1 MGIKLEFTISSEDE
15 VGINYKKFVRLVHKQ
30 ITSRN
35 PGFPNSKIN
44 TVLGAAWKDLKAELQ
59 ERNSKEKSSVAGE
72 GSNSRNDD
80 TQREVLSKISE
91 IPPSNSPA
99 EIEPEVE
106 LIDSG
111 NEEIVKEVPVDKK
124 KQAGAKKKRFIGPIR
139 IKLTKPTTS
148 QKSAV
153 VKDFCLVK
161 LMLFLLLI
169 V

>member
-59 ERNSKEKSSVAGE
+59 ERNSKEKSSVARE

-80 TQREVLSKISE
+80 TQPEVLSKISE

-111 NEEIVKEVPVDKK
+111 NDEEIVKEVAVGKK
-124 KQAGAKKKRFIGPIR
+124 KLTGAKKKRFIGAIR

-153 VKDFCLVK
+153 VKDF
-161 LMLFLLLI
+161 LLSI
-169 V
+169 